1 MAEMKN
7 ITAPSEDNRLCA
19 AELRL
24 IEAFGRLQQ
33 MRVVT
38 LYGFAKDTGTNIGTF
53 HAFRKGSN
61 RKARIEWF
69 VYMCEHGVSPEW
81 LLMGKGQMF
90 NSKTKL

>member
-1 MAEMKN
+1 MAEFQK
-7 ITAPSEDNRLCA
+7 ITAPTGDNRLCA

-24 IEAFGRLQQ
+24 IEAFGYMQERH
-33 MRVVT
+33 MVT

-69 VYMCEHGVSPEW
+69 VYLCERGVSPEW
-81 LLMGKGQMF
+81 LLLGTGPIMRNK
-90 NSKTKL
+90 

>member
-1 MAEMKN
+1 MAEFQK
-7 ITAPSEDNRLCA
+7 ITAPTGDNRLCS

-69 VYMCEHGVSPEW
+69 VYLCERGVSPEW
-81 LLMGKGQMF
+81 LLLGTGPMMRNK
-90 NSKTKL
+90 